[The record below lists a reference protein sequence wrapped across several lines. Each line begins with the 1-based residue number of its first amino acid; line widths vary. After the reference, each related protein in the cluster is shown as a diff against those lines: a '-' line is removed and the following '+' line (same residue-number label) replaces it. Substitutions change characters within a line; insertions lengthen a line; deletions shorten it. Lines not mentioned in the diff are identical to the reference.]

1 MKKKNLKS
9 QAEKKRRRE
18 LREYECE
25 EYGERGEKMPGKLRT
40 ENEGRCENSVK
51 TSANMCR
58 QKWVEIEEK
67 RGRKR
72 RRRGRS

>member
-1 MKKKNLKS
+1 MKKKTPKS
-9 QAEKKRRRE
+9 QKEKKRRE
-18 LREYECE
+18 IREYECE
-25 EYGERGEKMPGKLRT
+25 ECGEKGEKMPGKLRT
-40 ENEGRCENSVK
+40 ENEGRCENNLK
-51 TSANMCR
+51 TPANMCR